1 MNSIRFFILCFVFGL
16 SACNGPDA
24 NTESTGTDSAGT
36 MKFITDSN
44 MTSAA
49 IESNQ
54 ATNRSI
60 KAKGVY
66 RGVFPCPDCAGIVTE
81 MRINKNDTYNI
92 SSQYLG
98 KKDSKMEM
106 NEGNFIWINDSTIQ
120 LDGMKNSQ
128 GVKYCLTDTAMRQLD
143 INGNRILGELGS
155 RYTLTKN

>member
-49 IESNQ
+49 IDSNQ
-54 ATNRSI
+54 ATSRSV

-81 MRINKNDTYNI
+81 IRINKNNTYNI

-98 KKDSKMEM
+98 KKDSKPEM
-106 NEGNFIWINDSTIQ
+106 TDGKFIWINDSTIQ
-120 LDGMKNSQ
+120 LEAIENAP
-128 GVKYCLTDTAMRQLD
+128 GVKYCLTDKAMMQLD
-143 INGNRILGELGS
+143 INGNSILGELGS